1 MARKIYTILAAVLLA
16 VSCEN
21 TVEKIWSDQNEAMLV
36 VNAQMFQDQ
45 HNHRVFVN
53 CSEGGSTSQIRDAA
67 VTCSINGGAAITALP
82 VIREKELYYGEIAE
96 EFYGYSFDA
105 DLNPGDEIAIAV
117 RWKDLSASA
126 KVKVPESAATI
137 TAIDTMKVVLAE
149 ENSYTGGNSR
159 TTRQYNITVKDKA
172 GEKNYYMLRAEEI
185 FYRFDA
191 SGQMVAS
198 VSCKGDF
205 DADYDR
211 ILHPLES
218 SIVEDYLGSDNRYQ
232 LFNDE
237 MFADASCTLKIMDAY
252 YYAYL
257 DDAFQFFE
265 QFEEGDSY
273 AMDRIFKIY
282 TLTFDEYLY
291 LKALGSND
299 LDLEFMTEPVIYPE
313 NVTGGLGFV
322 TVLTP
327 SSWTISFPMEPYT
340 GEPPINAYRY
350 RDPIPNR
357 PDDYYY

>member
-1 MARKIYTILAAVLLA
+1 MRKIIYMILAVLLA

-21 TVEKIWSDQNEAMLV
+21 TVEKIWSDENEAILV
-36 VNAQMFQDQ
+36 VNAQMLQDN

-53 CSEGGSTSQIRDAA
+53 CSEGGSTTKILDAA
-67 VTCSINGGAAITALP
+67 VTCAINGGAAVQALP
-82 VIREKELYYGEIAE
+82 VIVEKELYNGNIAE
-96 EFYGYSFDA
+96 EFYGYGFDA
-105 DLNPGDEIAIAV
+105 DLNPGDEIAINV

-137 TAIDTMKVVLAE
+137 TALDTMKVVLTG
-149 ENSYTGGNSR
+149 ENSNTGGNTR
-159 TTRQYNITVKDKA
+159 TTRQYNITVKDFP

-185 FYRFDA
+185 FYRIDA
-191 SGQMVAS
+191 SGRKVAS
-198 VSCKGDF
+198 ISCNGQF

-218 SIVEDYLGSDNRYQ
+218 SLMDDIIGSDNRYEI
-232 LFNDE
+232 FNDE

-252 YYAYL
+252 YYYYL
-257 DDAFQFFE
+257 DDVFRFFE

-273 AMDRIFKIY
+273 AMDRIFKVY
-282 TLTFDEYLY
+282 TISFEEYLY
-291 LKALGSND
+291 LKALGSNE

-322 TVLTP
+322 TVVTP
-327 SSWTISFPMEPYT
+327 STWTISFPPEPYT
-340 GEPPINAYRY
+340 GEPPIDAYRY
-350 RDPIPNR
+350 RDPIAER